1 MTVPTKKRV
10 RLASSVNG
18 APVSLDVTD
27 SARYRGFL
35 FQIEGFANPLAFE
48 IQASLDGT
56 NYQRLDPGSFVL
68 PTVHFST
75 ASRMLIKLILPT
87 AAQGGL
93 RLVSL
98 ANNDGTAGV
107 VTVNMF
113 MSAYSNG
120 LSEYS

>member
-1 MTVPTKKRV
+1 MPVPTKKRV
-10 RLASSVNG
+10 RLTSSAN
-18 APVSLDVTD
+18 AAIVSLEVTD
-27 SARYRGFL
+27 SERYRGFL
-35 FQIEGFANPLAFE
+35 FQIEGFLNPLDFE

-56 NYQRLDPGSFVL
+56 NYQRLDPGSFGL

-75 ASRMLIKLILPT
+75 SNRMLIKLILPT

-98 ANNDGTAGV
+98 TNNDGTAGV

-113 MSAYSNG
+113 MSAYSTG
-120 LSEYS
+120 ISQYS